1 MPAFCSKSLRLFK
14 FFFLWIILNRRSE
27 LDVLI
32 THLNK
37 MFSVK
42 GSSPSALGKRRAHRK
57 MTTQWRQLY
66 LSRAKLKAV
75 SRTSALIA
83 GFAMVRNNYL
93 KAKTFYFSSFF
104 VLCNYLIGRNVSLL
118 FFYLIF
124 SLVIIYVKSLAQC

>member
-1 MPAFCSKSLRLFK
+1 M
-14 FFFLWIILNRRSE
+14 
-27 LDVLI
+27 I

-83 GFAMVRNNYL
+83 GFAMVRRNNSL

-104 VLCNYLIGRNVSLL
+104 CITQLSNRKKC
-118 FFYLIF
+118 
-124 SLVIIYVKSLAQC
+124 